1 VRPPFDA
8 KSTVEC
14 VPPGLHP
21 AAEEWLQ
28 LPRAP
33 ATGSGCAIRRRGRP
47 TSNDD
52 VAGVSVWRVC
62 RVLKFSQTPARMSR
76 PIVSSPTL
84 RFNRFIFFS
93 RSVFVFLLPGTKCT
107 LRPEQEAIALLLHLG
122 YFQPVPPRRFSCLR
136 LTHQQ
141 TDYQRCSTLGNAE
154 LLPAVARLTSTTSL
168 ASRSCTIGGSI
179 SKGSRISCCYSCA
192 HFVQSAIN

>member
-33 ATGSGCAIRRRGRP
+33 ATGSGCALRRRGRP
-47 TSNDD
+47 TSHDD

-93 RSVFVFLLPGTKCT
+93 RSVSSSFCRARSALSAPSRKRSRYSSTSATFSPCRRAASAAFVSP
-107 LRPEQEAIALLLHLG
+107 
-122 YFQPVPPRRFSCLR
+122 
-136 LTHQQ
+136 
-141 TDYQRCSTLGNAE
+141 
-154 LLPAVARLTSTTSL
+154 
-168 ASRSCTIGGSI
+168 I
-179 SKGSRISCCYSCA
+179 SKLTISA
-192 HFVQSAIN
+192 ARRSATLNFFRPLLD